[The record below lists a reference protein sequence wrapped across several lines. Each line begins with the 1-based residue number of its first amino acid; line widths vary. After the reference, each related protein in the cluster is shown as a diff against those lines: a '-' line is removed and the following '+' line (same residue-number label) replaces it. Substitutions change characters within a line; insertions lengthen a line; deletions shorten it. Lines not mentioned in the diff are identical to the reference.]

1 MSDLIRA
8 TIANYPLS
16 CFVAGLI
23 FALASIARAGRR
35 DRGTFSGASVS
46 AIS

>member
-8 TIANYPLS
+8 IIANYPLN
-16 CFVAGLI
+16 CFVIGVI

-35 DRGTFSGASVS
+35 DR
-46 AIS
+46 IIW